1 MIGVLRVKDQ
11 TKDGGFKS
19 DFRKVST
26 QTPKGMNI
34 VTEQKWEQK

>member
-1 MIGVLRVKDQ
+1 MLRVKDQ
-11 TKDGGFKS
+11 TKDGGFNL

-34 VTEQKWEQK
+34 DTEQK

>member
-1 MIGVLRVKDQ
+1 MIGMLRVKDD

-19 DFRKVST
+19 DFSKVST

-34 VTEQKWEQK
+34 VTEQK